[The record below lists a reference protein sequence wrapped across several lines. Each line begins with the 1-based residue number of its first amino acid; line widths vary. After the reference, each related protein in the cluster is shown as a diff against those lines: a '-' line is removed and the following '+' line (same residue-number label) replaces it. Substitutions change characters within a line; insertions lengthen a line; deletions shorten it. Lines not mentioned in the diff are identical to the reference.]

1 MHRTAGPTHRSC
13 TTPRLI
19 HGWWLIPYLLLAA
32 THCSS
37 ATEPVL
43 FQFQV
48 NGAFEGTPVPTVEP
62 RAGAVLIT
70 GMITFSCSP
79 HSLTGAAEREGNVLT
94 LRVSGIK
101 VNGCTDATESVRHY
115 RAELNGLDAG
125 SYQVRVSH
133 DLEAGTPN
141 GTVIDTTVNVV

>member
-1 MHRTAGPTHRSC
+1 MNRTVYPARRPR

-19 HGWWLIPYLLLAA
+19 HRGWLIPYLLLAG

-37 ATEPVL
+37 ATEPVV

-48 NGAFEGTPVPTVEP
+48 NGAFEGTHVPTVEP
-62 RAGAVLIT
+62 RAGGVLIT
-70 GMITFSCSP
+70 GMMTFPCSP
-79 HSLTGAAEREGNVLT
+79 HSLNGAAEREGNVLT

-101 VNGCTDATESVRHY
+101 LNGCPDTTESVQHY

-125 SYQVRVSH
+125 SYQLRVIH

-141 GTVIDTTVNVV
+141 GTVIDTTVDVV